1 MSAGRADL
9 PRGDASRPYAPP
21 EAGISPSSSY
31 MALCAAQNISGERRS
46 TTFFPPAASS
56 PRRSRFRMSSRMAS
70 ASSAGVLG
78 LAHLALPVVNL
89 RDQITKLRDSSL
101 I

>member
-1 MSAGRADL
+1 MK
-9 PRGDASRPYAPP
+9 AS
-21 EAGISPSSSY
+21 
-31 MALCAAQNISGERRS
+31 
-46 TTFFPPAASS
+46 PPAAMMGLTMPLLDGLLIHPDSQRTTLYQS
-56 PRRSRFRMSSRMAS
+56 LIVLFPVADL
-70 ASSAGVLG
+70 VLG

>member
-1 MSAGRADL
+1 PVQLPLSSSSAAAEVYQRLVTIASPSAAMMGLAMPLLDGLLIHPDGQRTTLHQGLVVLFPVADL
-9 PRGDASRPYAPP
+9 
-21 EAGISPSSSY
+21 
-31 MALCAAQNISGERRS
+31 
-46 TTFFPPAASS
+46 
-56 PRRSRFRMSSRMAS
+56 
-70 ASSAGVLG
+70 VLG